1 MNEPEQ
7 TMRKAGRPRSA
18 QSHQAILE
26 ATLALFAEVGLQGL
40 SIEAIAERAGV
51 GKTTIYRRWSSKED
65 VVKDALDLF
74 RSSNPVPDT
83 GNIRNDLLYIAK
95 ESRDLFNRNPLMGKM
110 TTKLIAEI
118 KTKPEI
124 YHAFYEK
131 LVAPRIQEFRQ
142 IVERA
147 QERGELRPDLDA
159 TFILYL
165 IFSSLVYGNIFTALI
180 DPYAQQVY
188 EPEAAVDALLQGIGT
203 HQHDQAIDAKTRR
216 SRSVR
221 TNHLFSP
228 KG

>member
-1 MNEPEQ
+1 MSEPEPEQ
-7 TMRKAGRPRSA
+7 TVRKAGRPRSV

-65 VVKDALDLF
+65 VIKDAFELF
-74 RSSNPVPDT
+74 RAGNPIPDT
-83 GNIRNDLLYIAK
+83 GNIRNDLLYITK
-95 ESRDLFNRNPLMGKM
+95 ESQELFNRNPLMGKL

-165 IFSSLVYGNIFTALI
+165 IFSSMVYGNIFTALI

-188 EPEAAVDALLQGIGT
+188 EPEAAVDALLCGIGT
-203 HQHDQAIDAKTRR
+203 RQRD
-216 SRSVR
+216 
-221 TNHLFSP
+221 
-228 KG
+228 

>member
-1 MNEPEQ
+1 MSEPEPEQ

-51 GKTTIYRRWSSKED
+51 GKTTIYRRWPSKED
-65 VVKDALDLF
+65 VIKDALDLF
-74 RSSNPVPDT
+74 RSGNPVPDT
-83 GNIRNDLLYIAK
+83 GNIRNDLLYIAR
-95 ESRDLFNRNPLMGKM
+95 EARELFNRNPLMGKL
-110 TTKLIAEI
+110 TIKLIAEI

-124 YHAFYEK
+124 YRVFYEK
-131 LVAPRIQEFRQ
+131 LVAPRIQQFRQ

-165 IFSSLVYGNIFTALI
+165 IFSSLVYGNIFNELI
-180 DPYAQQVY
+180 NPDAQQVY
-188 EPEAAVDALLQGIGT
+188 EPEVAVDALLCGIGT
-203 HQHDQAIDAKTRR
+203 RH
-216 SRSVR
+216 SWS
-221 TNHLFSP
+221 
-228 KG
+228 GE

>member
-1 MNEPEQ
+1 MSEPEQ

-65 VVKDALDLF
+65 VIKDALDLF
-74 RSSNPVPDT
+74 RSGNPVPDT
-83 GNIRNDLLYIAK
+83 GDIRNDLLYIAR
-95 ESRDLFNRNPLMGKM
+95 ESRELFNRNPLMGKL
-110 TTKLIAEI
+110 TIKLIAEI

-124 YHAFYEK
+124 YRAFYEK
-131 LVAPRIQEFRQ
+131 LVAPRIQQFRQ
-142 IVERA
+142 IIERA

-165 IFSSLVYGNIFTALI
+165 IFSSLVYGNIFNELI
-180 DPYAQQVY
+180 DLNAQQVY
-188 EPEAAVDALLQGIGT
+188 EPEAAVDALLCGIGT
-203 HQHDQAIDAKTRR
+203 HQRGQANDAKTKR
-216 SRSVR
+216 SR
-221 TNHLFSP
+221 
-228 KG
+228 